1 MNTAYNIARYGKV
14 VNVYREQCIGW
25 LELKYP
31 TRQNAISWQPCEIF
45 IPKFLGSYGRDPAPI
60 L

>member
-31 TRQNAISWQPCEIF
+31 TRQNAIS
-45 IPKFLGSYGRDPAPI
+45 
-60 L
+60 